1 MGEAARENAEFQ
13 EDRDDDDDEEDE
25 QSLGDSMAYTKTIDS
40 KQLSSEEQSSLNRA
54 DMMWNDVINRHGK
67 DEFNSVYSIMQKY
80 SLERFKEQPQI
91 LIQDEVSL
99 ALPYVT
105 AAQRSELIG
114 LVSSYMIMEEYKA

>member
-80 SLERFKEQPQI
+80 
-91 LIQDEVSL
+91 
-99 ALPYVT
+99 
-105 AAQRSELIG
+105 
-114 LVSSYMIMEEYKA
+114 